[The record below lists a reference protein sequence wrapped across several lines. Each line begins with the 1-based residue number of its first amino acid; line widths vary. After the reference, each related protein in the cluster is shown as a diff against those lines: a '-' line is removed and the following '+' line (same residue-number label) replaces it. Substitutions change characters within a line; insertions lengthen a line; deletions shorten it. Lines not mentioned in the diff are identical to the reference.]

1 MTVLKSLGDVLTTI
15 APEATAVA
23 IVGIVFKLIT
33 HAIDDRDKWRRL
45 MFLVVP
51 LLAVALALILTGILV
66 WWLLGDGGLPIVLHR
81 LGLAATPSHEPRK

>member
-1 MTVLKSLGDVLTTI
+1 LTVLKSLGDVLTII

-51 LLAVALALILTGILV
+51 LLAVALTLALILTGILV

-81 LGLAATPSHEPRK
+81 LGLAATPSS